1 VKIELPQ
8 QRGCPPTPLMSS
20 VAVGL
25 ARATENIAREILD
38 VAGSKG
44 ERLTRSARDFIE
56 RSLQV
61 NIPAALG

>member
-1 VKIELPQ
+1 
-8 QRGCPPTPLMSS
+8 MSS